1 MDVPQLK
8 LLAGLVRGLLE
19 QHNVPVGHSQSLDL
33 IAALPGLRN
42 WPEVNAF
49 PDRVAACELNSGTA
63 ARLAHR
69 LRSKHSLEFTSAEL
83 VAALSPPGSSDP
95 GRTTAPYIWPT
106 GPVPGVYITTSQDA
120 INALL
125 RRYDEAT
132 DGELVYA
139 EAAGSEWDGAIDLG
153 EYGLSSKGLARVP
166 SGTLLVVGP
175 LALTQEAWEDSA
187 QKLHWA
193 CIRAELDGH
202 RVAVLLD
209 TPQPELLFKDVALA
223 VRSVDVEGSDCDPAL
238 TGVVTED
245 GELLPRTPFIQPTVV
260 QYVSTA
266 GASSDAL
273 PAKAVDLL
281 TERLQKRSTGILVLS
296 SCVWKEH
303 WGMEQIAAALPLT
316 EAVGPVARIKARNRG
331 TPAKDMMVPDV
342 VKGLPFLTSIESAYA
357 HGYRRMLVDSVY
369 TDFSAIAK
377 YADEVLFFVG
387 STSLEA
393 EEALMETVRFC
404 AGLISPDTEIGGHQ
418 TWTVKMSKR
427 ERRSFNAEFKLQ
439 VVQMIREQG
448 LSVGDVCRDMQL
460 GETAVRRWLAQ
471 AAEEAAGRPGLGKP
485 LTPEQQRI
493 RQLEAENRQLR
504 GDVEILKKAS
514 AFFAR
519 ELR

>member
-95 GRTTAPYIWPT
+95 GRTTAPHIWPT
-106 GPVPGVYITTSQDA
+106 GPVPGVYVTTSQDA

-139 EAAGSEWDGAIDLG
+139 EAAGREWDGAIDLG

-245 GELLPRTPFIQPTVV
+245 GELLPRTPFIQPTAV

-377 YADEVLFFVG
+377 YADEVLFLVG

-393 EEALMETVRFC
+393 EEALMGTVRFRGSSDLDEIYERLVAC
-404 AGLISPDTEIGGHQ
+404 VASSPI
-418 TWTVKMSKR
+418 
-427 ERRSFNAEFKLQ
+427 
-439 VVQMIREQG
+439 
-448 LSVGDVCRDMQL
+448 SVGDRTVYVSDVFIPGTKAPPHGADFDTITKHVRKNR
-460 GETAVRRWLAQ
+460 AVRW
-471 AAEEAAGRPGLGKP
+471 EDE
-485 LTPEQQRI
+485 LTRLLDEGTVTPDLVRAS
-493 RQLEAENRQLR
+493 LENRR
-504 GDVEILKKAS
+504 
-514 AFFAR
+514 AR
-519 ELR
+519 MVDPVLSKWTKRRRPTD

>member
-83 VAALSPPGSSDP
+83 VAALSPPGSSGP
-95 GRTTAPYIWPT
+95 GRTTAPHIWPT
-106 GPVPGVYITTSQDA
+106 GPAPGVYVTTSQDA

-223 VRSVDVEGSDCDPAL
+223 VRSVDAEGSECDPAL

-245 GELLPRTPFIQPTVV
+245 GELLPRTPFIQPAAA

-273 PAKAVDLL
+273 PVRAVELL
-281 TERLQKRSTGILVLS
+281 TERLQTRSTGILVLS
-296 SCVWKEH
+296 SCVWREH

-357 HGYRRMLVDSVY
+357 HGYRRMLVDSAY
-369 TDFSAIAK
+369 TEFSAIAK

-393 EEALMETVRFC
+393 EEALMETVRFRGSSDLDEVYERLVAC
-404 AGLISPDTEIGGHQ
+404 IASSPI
-418 TWTVKMSKR
+418 
-427 ERRSFNAEFKLQ
+427 
-439 VVQMIREQG
+439 
-448 LSVGDVCRDMQL
+448 SVGDRTVHVSDVFIPGTKAPPQGADFDAITKHVRKYR
-460 GETAVRRWLAQ
+460 AVRW
-471 AAEEAAGRPGLGKP
+471 EDE
-485 LTPEQQRI
+485 LTRLLDEGTVTPDLVRAS
-493 RQLEAENRQLR
+493 LEHRRTHMVDPVLTKWAKRRRATN
-504 GDVEILKKAS
+504 
-514 AFFAR
+514 
-519 ELR
+519 